1 LTSFKL
7 LLRIRITAKVDGV
20 KSDYVITYG
29 RYGKNNFTEGYAV
42 A

>member
-29 RYGKNNFTEGYAV
+29 RYGKTTLPRATP
-42 A
+42 